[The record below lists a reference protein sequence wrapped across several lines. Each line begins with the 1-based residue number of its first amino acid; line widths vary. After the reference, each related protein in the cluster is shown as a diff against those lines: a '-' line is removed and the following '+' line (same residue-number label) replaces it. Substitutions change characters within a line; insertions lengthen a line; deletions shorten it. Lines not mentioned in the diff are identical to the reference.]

1 MRPLLPTALTPREL
15 VLMLRYLAD
24 PGSTQDDPEPVDALS
39 AAIREHL
46 RNTDACARGRPSRAL
61 R

>member
-1 MRPLLPTALTPREL
+1 MRPLLPSALTPREL

-46 RNTDACARGRPSRAL
+46 RNT
-61 R
+61 